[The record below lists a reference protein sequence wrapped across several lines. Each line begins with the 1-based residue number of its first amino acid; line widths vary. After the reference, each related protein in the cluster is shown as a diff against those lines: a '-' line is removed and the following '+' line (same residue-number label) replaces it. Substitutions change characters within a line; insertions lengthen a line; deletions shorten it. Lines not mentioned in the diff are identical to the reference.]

1 MLIEN
6 PTSAESQT
14 LIPALLVQGST
25 TDQQKIDFLLAASP
39 QQPVPWPGNPNA
51 TAQDFLGGLLVA
63 RPASQ
68 ELPIAAIWVHP
79 APGSTALL
87 GKPVSLIYGTNGFEI
102 DLAPPG
108 LEIQIQLVAN
118 ALKWA
123 TLEWSGSSTC
133 ELLQAVAEPGDRDFA
148 SALQQNGLQ
157 KLVDLVYLSSPTLAI
172 SAPTSGDPRL
182 DTVRRS
188 AFHET
193 DNQVFSVAPP
203 HNDNLERWYRL
214 LAETYVESRD
224 CPAINGRRSLANT
237 VAGYIASGTYWQR
250 GWVIG
255 RDVAPPSFNKSPKP
269 SSNASEVNPIG
280 TDFGGLILADH
291 PTNDFMELIYF
302 GISPLARGKGW
313 GIRILQEAARLA
325 QQNGRSRIITA
336 VDRQNLPA
344 LRVYAAANYT
354 ALEERTVFAR
364 FFPVSNPG
372 FDDTPRIR

>member
-6 PTSAESQT
+6 PTPTESKT
-14 LIPALLVQGST
+14 LIPALLVQGSPA
-25 TDQQKIDFLLAASP
+25 DQQKIDFLLSASP
-39 QQPVPWPGNPNA
+39 HQLVPWPGNPDA
-51 TAQDFLGGLLVA
+51 TAHDFLGGLLVA
-63 RPASQ
+63 RPATNK
-68 ELPIAAIWVHP
+68 LPIAAVWAHP
-79 APGSTALL
+79 APGATALL
-87 GKPVSLIYGTNGFEI
+87 GKPVSLIHGTHGFEM
-102 DLAPPG
+102 DLKPPSM
-108 LEIQIQLVAN
+108 EIQSQLIAK
-118 ALKWA
+118 ALKWS

-133 ELLQAVAEPGDRDFA
+133 ELLQAVAEPNDHDFS

-157 KLVDLVYLSSPTLAI
+157 KLVDLVYLSSPLLPI
-172 SAPTSGDPRL
+172 SPPA
-182 DTVRRS
+182 
-188 AFHET
+188 A
-193 DNQVFSVAPP
+193 DNQRSDVSGRPFCQENDHGVFSVVPP
-203 HNDNLERWYRL
+203 QIENLERWYRL
-214 LAETYVESRD
+214 LAATYVESRD
-224 CPAINGRRSLANT
+224 CPAINGRRSLTNT
-237 VAGYIASGTYWQR
+237 VAGYIASGTYWER

-255 RDVAPPSFNKSPKP
+255 RDLAPPSFDKSPKH
-269 SSNASEVNPIG
+269 SRNAVEVNPIG
-280 TDFGGLILADH
+280 TDFGGMILADH

-364 FFPVSNPG
+364 FFTVSNPG